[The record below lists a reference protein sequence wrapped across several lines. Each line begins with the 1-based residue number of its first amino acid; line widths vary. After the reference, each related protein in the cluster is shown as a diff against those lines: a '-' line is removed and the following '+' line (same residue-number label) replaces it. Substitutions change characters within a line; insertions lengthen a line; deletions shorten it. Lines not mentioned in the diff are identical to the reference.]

1 MSAPKIN
8 VLIGDDSRMGC
19 QLLEHAL
26 SRSRFPFQIVATAV
40 SRLEILSSLKCNDV
54 DVALINQSLQ
64 DGPLGGFDLLSEMR
78 GECPKTR
85 AVVLLKMAH
94 GDLVVDAFRRG
105 AKGVFCRTES
115 FTMLCKCIQS
125 VHQGQVWANTEQ
137 LHCLLSA
144 FMRSA
149 PIRAVDHAG
158 RALLTRRE
166 DQVAA
171 LLAEGFSNREVS
183 MKLKLSEHTV
193 SNYLFRIY
201 NKLGV
206 STRVEL
212 VLYLLRQRQQ
222 PTRTL

>member
-1 MSAPKIN
+1 MSTSKIN

-26 SRSRFPFQIVATAV
+26 SRWRFRFQVVAAAV
-40 SRLEILSSLKCNDV
+40 SRLEILSSLRCNDV

-64 DGPLGGFDLLSEMR
+64 DGPFGGFELLPQVRAESPR
-78 GECPKTR
+78 TR
-85 AVVLLKMAH
+85 AVVLLKTAH
-94 GDLVVDAFRRG
+94 CDLVVDAFRRG

-115 FTMLCKCIQS
+115 FTALCKCIQS
-125 VHQGQVWANTEQ
+125 VHEGQVWANTDQ
-137 LHCLLSA
+137 LHYLLSA
-144 FMRSA
+144 FARSA
-149 PIRAVDHAG
+149 PVRAVDYAG
-158 RALLTRRE
+158 RTLLTRRE

-171 LLAEGFSNREVS
+171 LLAEGLSNREVGL
-183 MKLKLSEHTV
+183 KLKLSEHTV

-222 PTRTL
+222 SKSMV